1 MLIVVPPHIAVT
13 FLTGVPDG
21 VLSLWKSV
29 AASGLMGE
37 VLSTLQ
43 TELLALFKGAED
55 RAEKANLQEAGEISL
70 KWE

>member
-1 MLIVVPPHIAVT
+1 MFQTDVL
-13 FLTGVPDG
+13 DG

-43 TELLALFKGAED
+43 TELLAMFKGVED
-55 RAEKANLQEAGEISL
+55 RTETTNLQEEGEKCLSFPAEIFFRM
-70 KWE
+70 